1 MNNLKTWQDRVFYQ
15 VYLPS
20 FCDGNADGLGDFQGL
35 ISKLDYLA
43 DLGIGGIWVTPF
55 YPSPLVDNGYDI
67 SDHCAVD
74 PRFGTLALFDALISA
89 CHQRDI
95 LLVIDVVINH
105 VSDQHP
111 WFQAALSHPGS
122 PFRDF
127 FFFREKI
134 NNWTSFFGGPAWTQ
148 EPGGTASY
156 YHKFSP
162 QQVCLNWSNPAVEH
176 EIKKIFDFWIAR
188 GVDGFRFDVINFL
201 TTDGIGEDHP
211 PAAPGAEP
219 PHDNDINQPGV
230 LNVVRKLCQ
239 HIREQGEFLLIGEV
253 GSDLLPVMAPYQGP
267 KLLDVVFN
275 FNLGSQK
282 RFDIAAI
289 FAEMKAMEAT
299 LSGLPTLFFSSHD
312 MSRMISRFG
321 ESHRDISRAVAVFAL
336 QMTASGLPF
345 IYQGEEI
352 GMTDFIPQSVQQ
364 MRDIQGITQYQAAI
378 SRGID
383 EKQALTYALPFCRD
397 ASRLP
402 VPWTPADAGEGQIN
416 VQTESKHSQSILN
429 TYKKLIKLRNSHLS
443 LQRGRYEYL
452 TLFKQCL
459 IFRRFLAGEC
469 LEVMINFGAPVV
481 NVGCG
486 DGNPVLF
493 GTDAPLL
500 EKNAILIKKVNHEN
514 DPK

>member
-1 MNNLKTWQDRVFYQ
+1 MDNLKTWQDRVFYQ

-20 FCDGNADGLGDFQGL
+20 FCDGNADGLGDFLGL
-35 ISKLDYLA
+35 VSKLDYLA
-43 DLGIGGIWVTPF
+43 ELGIGGIWITPF

-74 PRFGTLALFDALISA
+74 PRFGTVDLFDELIAA

-111 WFQAALSHPGS
+111 WFQAALRQPDS

-127 FFFREKI
+127 FFFREQT
-134 NNWTSFFGGPAWTQ
+134 NNWTSFFGGSAWTQ

-176 EIKKIFDFWIAR
+176 EIQKIFDFWIAR

-211 PAAPGAEP
+211 PVEAGAEP
-219 PHDNDINQPGV
+219 PHDKDINQPGV
-230 LNVVRKLCQ
+230 LSVVNRLCR
-239 HIREQGEFLLIGEV
+239 HIRAQGEFLLIGEV
-253 GSDLLPVMAPYQGP
+253 GSDELPAMAPYQGTE
-267 KLLDVVFN
+267 LLDVVFN

-289 FAEMKAMEAT
+289 FAEIQAMENT

-321 ESHRDISRAVAVFAL
+321 ESPRDIPRAVAVFAL
-336 QMTASGLPF
+336 QMTARGLPF
-345 IYQGEEI
+345 IFQGEEI
-352 GMTDFIPQSVQQ
+352 GMTDFVPQNLQQ
-364 MRDIQGITQYQAAI
+364 MRDIQGITHYHTAI
-378 SRGID
+378 SQGMH
-383 EKQALTYALPFCRD
+383 EEQALTYALPFCRD

-402 VPWTPADAGEGQIN
+402 VPWTPADARESQIN
-416 VQTESKHSQSILN
+416 VENESKCSQSILTRYKQLIHIRN
-429 TYKKLIKLRNSHLS
+429 THPS
-443 LQRGRYEYL
+443 LQRGHYQYL

-459 IFRRFLAGEC
+459 IFRRQLGVEC
-469 LEVMINFGAPVV
+469 LEVMINFGPPVV
-481 NVGCG
+481 NVGYA
-486 DGNPVLF
+486 DGNSVLF
-493 GTDAPLL
+493 GTDEPLL
-500 EKNAILIKKVNHEN
+500 EKNQILIKKVNHEN
-514 DPK
+514 AQK